1 METNW
6 FGAGRS
12 TTITSRSRCEEIDA
26 PLLTA
31 RESDR
36 AMEQERRRMPRV
48 PFVAS
53 AELLEVDTGTRMNAQ
68 VSELS
73 LHGCYVDTLNPL
85 PKGTS
90 VYVKIFTEEYFFET
104 PAIVVYAH
112 AQVGMGLAF
121 HDVKPH
127 FVGVLQNWV
136 MASTVKKGSEI

>member
-1 METNW
+1 MEH
-6 FGAGRS
+6 
-12 TTITSRSRCEEIDA
+12 
-26 PLLTA
+26 
-31 RESDR
+31 
-36 AMEQERRRMPRV
+36 ERRRMPRV

-53 AELLEVDTGTRMNAQ
+53 AELLEVDNGTRMNAQ

-104 PAIVVYAH
+104 PAIVVYCHAH
-112 AQVGMGLAF
+112 LGMGLAF

-127 FVGVLQNWV
+127 FVNVLQNWV
-136 MASTVKKGSEI
+136 MAGAGKKGPGY